1 LITLIK
7 KPWFLAAVQRSSAV
21 RLWDLLIP
29 AITRDH
35 GASGD
40 FKSSLVKSSSATS
53 FWVSLF

>member
-1 LITLIK
+1 V
-7 KPWFLAAVQRSSAV
+7 FSAFISGKA
-21 RLWDLLIP
+21 LDLLIP